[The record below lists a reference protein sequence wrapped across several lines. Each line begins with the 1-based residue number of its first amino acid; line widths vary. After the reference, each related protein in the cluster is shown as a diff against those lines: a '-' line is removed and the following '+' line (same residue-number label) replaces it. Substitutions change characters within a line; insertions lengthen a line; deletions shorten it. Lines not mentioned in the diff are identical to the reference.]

1 MGEKTP
7 ERRRTRD
14 VSRFIKNRPKATAAT
29 YQSGL
34 VKFLDFVFDNKETRR
49 IAPQGRAPVDVAFY
63 DGLAIEYL
71 NGDRDEFDF
80 ADDLQDF
87 IRATA
92 GAAPKSLG
100 SYKSTVLSW
109 LAENHIYLHQQTTRR
124 IQAGGRPL
132 TRDRIPTHEELRK
145 ILGHGDLQLKAY
157 VLLLSSSGLRPS
169 EGLKLRWDDID
180 REHGLIRV
188 RGEIAKNKTP
198 RITFISVE
206 AMETLDEWREY
217 FDQYIT
223 KIDAVTWREIERD
236 TDRVFPVTY
245 KATREKF
252 LRVLVK
258 AELDETD
265 PSTGRTVLHLHALR
279 KFYRTRLAM
288 GGAPVDVVEE
298 LMGHEGYL
306 AGSYLRLTEADLE
319 DAYRQAE
326 PELWIYKTRPIN
338 EEQLKHLERENRELR
353 DNYDDL
359 RRQITTMSAMQ
370 ADINANPEALQRLVD
385 ARIKELMGK
394 SGGA

>member
-1 MGEKTP
+1 MDEKNP

-14 VSRFIKNRPKATAAT
+14 VSKFIKNRPKATAAT

-34 VKFLDFVFDNKETRR
+34 VKFLDFVFDNKKTRR
-49 IAPQGRAPVDVAFY
+49 IAPPGRAPVDVAFY
-63 DGLAIEYL
+63 DKLAIEYL

-87 IRATA
+87 IRANA

-100 SYKSTVLSW
+100 IYKSTVLSW

-157 VLLLSSSGLRPS
+157 ILLLSSSGLRPS

-206 AMETLDEWREY
+206 AMETLNEWREY

-252 LRVLVK
+252 LRVLEK
-258 AELDETD
+258 AGLDETD

-288 GGAPVDVVEE
+288 GGVPVDVVEE

-306 AGSYLRLTEADLE
+306 AGSYVRLTVADLE
-319 DAYRQAE
+319 VQYRAAE
-326 PELWIYKTRPIN
+326 HELWIYRTKPIN
-338 EEQLKHLERENRELR
+338 EEQLRRVEADYR
-353 DNYDDL
+353 DLQEKYDQVQQ
-359 RRQITTMSAMQ
+359 QIAKMDAIHSLVA
-370 ADINANPEALQRLVD
+370 AHPEALQALID
-385 ARIKELMGK
+385 KRIKEALESAGK
-394 SGGA
+394 